1 MYGILT
7 NIDYH
12 PFIREIFLFFDK
24 NSDGLV
30 DFNELIV
37 GLDIIERGNFDE
49 KSQYCYQVY
58 DIYGQ
63 GLLDIYTLRQLLKRS
78 YSEIVVGL
86 DKVLKLLETEKSQ
99 VSSGISW
106 PLFE

>member
-1 MYGILT
+1 M
-7 NIDYH
+7 
-12 PFIREIFLFFDK
+12 
-24 NSDGLV
+24 
-30 DFNELIV
+30 LIE
-37 GLDIIERGNFDE
+37 DQN
-49 KSQYCYQVY
+49 QVY